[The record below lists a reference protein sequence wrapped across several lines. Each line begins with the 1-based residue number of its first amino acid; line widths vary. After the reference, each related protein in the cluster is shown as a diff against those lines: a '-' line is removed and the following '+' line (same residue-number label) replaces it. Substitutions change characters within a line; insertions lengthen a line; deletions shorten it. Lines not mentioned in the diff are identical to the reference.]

1 MRWTRSLARR
11 TPEVPSLFAVRGD
24 MVASL
29 LGLPRGG
36 SEGSGS
42 GLTEG
47 IGLATNR
54 PSTLKTRLT
63 MPRVLDPAGTLAPH
77 CN

>member
-1 MRWTRSLARR
+1 MA
-11 TPEVPSLFAVRGD
+11 
-24 MVASL
+24 ASL

-47 IGLATNR
+47 IGRATNR
-54 PSTLKTRLT
+54 PSTLRTRLT
-63 MPRVLDPAGTLAPH
+63 MPRLLESAETLASQ
-77 CN
+77 CS

>member
-1 MRWTRSLARR
+1 
-11 TPEVPSLFAVRGD
+11 

-54 PSTLKTRLT
+54 PSTLKIRLA

>member
-1 MRWTRSLARR
+1 
-11 TPEVPSLFAVRGD
+11 

-54 PSTLKTRLT
+54 PSTLRTCLT
-63 MPRVLDPAGTLAPH
+63 MPWVLDPAETLASQ
-77 CN
+77 CS